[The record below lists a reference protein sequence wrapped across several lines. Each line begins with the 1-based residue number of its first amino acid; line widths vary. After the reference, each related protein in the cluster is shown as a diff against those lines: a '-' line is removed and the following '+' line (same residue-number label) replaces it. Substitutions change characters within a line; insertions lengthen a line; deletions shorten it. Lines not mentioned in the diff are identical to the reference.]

1 MPPIPPMPPM
11 SMPPMSIPGKPP
23 KPPNPKPYVS
33 FLITGPIAAWS
44 LTISFCKWFW
54 NFTYL
59 SKNFTLCALKIVF
72 INLGMFLEYL
82 ISNVNADQCWH
93 QWLLLLGPAWA
104 SVNEF
109 LNHFITVGF
118 HVLDLQVDGLLDI
131 TQSKFFIG
139 LGAHSLGHHLL
150 LDEWC
155 ELVLVFGEMLFWDT
169 DFGHDLLL
177 EGHANL
183 LDLIHALGD
192 HSEVLIEVLISF

>member
-1 MPPIPPMPPM
+1 
-11 SMPPMSIPGKPP
+11 
-23 KPPNPKPYVS
+23 
-33 FLITGPIAAWS
+33 
-44 LTISFCKWFW
+44 
-54 NFTYL
+54 
-59 SKNFTLCALKIVF
+59 
-72 INLGMFLEYL
+72 MFLEYL
-82 ISNVNADQCWH
+82 ISNVNADQGWH

-104 SVNEF
+104 SVNKF
-109 LNHFITVGF
+109 LNHLITVGF

-183 LDLIHALGD
+183 LDLSHALGN
-192 HSEVLIEVLISF
+192 HSEVLIKVLISFLFIVHFSVFFEVFREFEDLFFGGFKGENKYFFDILKWRILHVN